1 MQTGETR
8 VWRTYVGGA
17 RLNEWHGRKAE
28 QGFFPEDWASSTTR
42 AVNAGREDLVEG
54 LSRVVSMPDQPYLL
68 DLIQKDPEAFFG
80 KAHLQAFGAQAGF
93 LVKLIDAQE
102 RLTIQVHPDQQY
114 AKTVLHSDYGKTES
128 WYVLGGD
135 DHGKKPCIYIGF
147 KPGITREK
155 WKELFETQNIEGM
168 LNCLHRVT
176 VEPGDCFIIK
186 GGVPH
191 AIGYSTESKAPFGR
205 PFIKY
210 TPTWARSFM
219 PSNQE
224 VRNRVAK
231 MKLIPVPELINGK
244 RLLFVDDSIV
254 RGTQLQGTVNY
265 LHECGA
271 TEVHMRSACPPIMF
285 GCKYLS
291 FSRSRSEMELIA
303 RRVVQEL
310 EGDEGQKH
318 LDEYADSSTE
328 RGQCM
333 LKSICEKMGFDSLG
347 YQSLDGMLEA
357 IGIDREKVCTYC
369 WSGRE

>member
-1 MQTGETR
+1 MHKERRRCFIDFCLQTGETR

-28 QGFFPEDWASSTTR
+28 QGFFPEDWAASTTR

-68 DLIQKDPEAFFG
+68 DLIQKDPETFFG
-80 KAHLQAFGAQAGF
+80 KAHLQVFGAQAGF

-191 AIGYSTESKAPFGR
+191 AIGAGCFLAELQEPTDYTMRVELTTPGGLHIQEKQCHQGVGYEKMLDCFHYEGLTLEETLARWKVEPREIERRPGGRVESC
-205 PFIKY
+205 ID
-210 TPTWARSFM
+210 
-219 PSNQE
+219 E
-224 VRNRVAK
+224 RVT
-231 MKLIPVPELINGK
+231 G
-244 RLLFVDDSIV
+244 LF
-254 RGTQLQGTVNY
+254 TMQLVSVEN
-265 LHECGA
+265 
-271 TEVHMRSACPPIMF
+271 
-285 GCKYLS
+285 
-291 FSRSRSEMELIA
+291 EMEIPEQAQMSVSMVIDGAGGLSCGGERLTLGRGDTFVTRA
-303 RRVVQEL
+303 GCPRALFQTAQGMRVL
-310 EGDEGQKH
+310 RC
-318 LDEYADSSTE
+318 YPP
-328 RGQCM
+328 RP
-333 LKSICEKMGFDSLG
+333 
-347 YQSLDGMLEA
+347 
-357 IGIDREKVCTYC
+357 
-369 WSGRE
+369 